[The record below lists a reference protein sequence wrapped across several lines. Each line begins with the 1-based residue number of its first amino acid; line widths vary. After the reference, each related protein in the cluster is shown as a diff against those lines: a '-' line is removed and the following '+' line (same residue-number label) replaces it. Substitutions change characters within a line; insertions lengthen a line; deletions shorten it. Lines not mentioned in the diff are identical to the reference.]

1 MQRPKRSNFYDL
13 NLHKQFL
20 QATFWVAF
28 FVLSL
33 SVVLYANDPS
43 SEEIRSLWVVRYS
56 MISPESIDHAL
67 ETASSLGFNNVFLQ
81 VRGRGDAYYSSQIVP
96 RGRFLTDPDFD
107 SLSYAVEKGHALGLK
122 VHAWLNMFL
131 VWSSPDLPKD
141 TTHLFLAHPDWL
153 DESRDRKQNVEPNF
167 VNGSGGTPRFISPA
181 AKGVTDHFVTVLI
194 EILDQYDVDGIHL
207 DYVRLADLDYGYHSD
222 SESQFVLKYGLRPDN
237 IIKVGNRD
245 EIVFL
250 QSEWDRIR
258 RESVT
263 DFIRTYSEVVIAN
276 KPDCILSVAV
286 KPNPSV
292 AKNRYFQEWDLWL
305 AEGLVDYVVPMN
317 YATEMSEFQN
327 HLSNIEVEVQR
338 KYNRSIIMGL
348 AVFNQSPESAAEKLK
363 SLSSLN
369 YAGYSVFSWNAL
381 QDSLESYSPFLDSMK
396 SKR

>member
-1 MQRPKRSNFYDL
+1 M
-13 NLHKQFL
+13 
-20 QATFWVAF
+20 
-28 FVLSL
+28 
-33 SVVLYANDPS
+33 
-43 SEEIRSLWVVRYS
+43 
-56 MISPESIDHAL
+56 
-67 ETASSLGFNNVFLQ
+67 
-81 VRGRGDAYYSSQIVP
+81 
-96 RGRFLTDPDFD
+96 
-107 SLSYAVEKGHALGLK
+107 
-122 VHAWLNMFL
+122 
-131 VWSSPDLPKD
+131 
-141 TTHLFLAHPDWL
+141 
-153 DESRDRKQNVEPNF
+153 
-167 VNGSGGTPRFISPA
+167 
-181 AKGVTDHFVTVLI
+181 
-194 EILDQYDVDGIHL
+194 
-207 DYVRLADLDYGYHSD
+207 
-222 SESQFVLKYGLRPDN
+222 
-237 IIKVGNRD
+237 
-245 EIVFL
+245 

-263 DFIRTYSEVVIAN
+263 DFMRTYSEVVIAN